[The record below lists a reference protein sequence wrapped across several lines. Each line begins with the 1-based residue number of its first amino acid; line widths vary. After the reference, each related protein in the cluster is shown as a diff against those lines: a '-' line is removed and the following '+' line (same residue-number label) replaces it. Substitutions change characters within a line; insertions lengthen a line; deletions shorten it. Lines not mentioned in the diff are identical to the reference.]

1 MSAAAGL
8 APSQHRAIGLTLG
21 ALYGFHALRGLLTH
35 TGTDDTFE
43 WAMQGVSTLAW
54 VPGVLALI
62 AFIANRIDLGR
73 ILLGVGA
80 CTYPIAVALWPLVA
94 NAGSPDARLDFW
106 IHQIP
111 GLAAVSAIVTLPLWA
126 AITSLFLNCLLVEIV
141 MWQILVVTTWDVS
154 IVRFVFAIAY
164 SGFFFVLM
172 LFLIAKINSTNR
184 VLARTAREQAEAGML
199 EGRDAEIDRLD
210 RLTHDFVLS
219 LLSSAAEGVPTDK
232 LRVQAEAA
240 RRQLTP
246 VQGEAENTSLFIEV
260 IDRITRRCGREGVP
274 VVLGQ
279 SGIPEDSVMPRLT
292 AIELEAAVAEA
303 VRNTV
308 RHATEVG
315 RVEILL
321 EGPRLVVV
329 ISDDGP
335 GFDPTRIRTR
345 LGVTQS
351 ILHRMNSLEG
361 GSATV
366 DSAPGRGT
374 IVTIAWEPT

>member
-35 TGTDDTFE
+35 GGTDDTFE
-43 WAMQGVSTLAW
+43 WAMQALSTLAW
-54 VPGVLALI
+54 MPGVLALI
-62 AFIANRIDLGR
+62 AFIANRVELGR
-73 ILLGVGA
+73 VFLAVGA
-80 CTYPIAVALWPLVA
+80 CTYPIAVALWPMVA
-94 NAGSPDARLDFW
+94 HPGSPDSRLDFW

-111 GLAAVSAIVTLPLWA
+111 GLAAVAAIVTLPLWA
-126 AITSLFLNCLLVEIV
+126 AIISLFLNCLLVEIV

-154 IVRFVFAIAY
+154 IVRFVFAISY

-199 EGRDAEIDRLD
+199 EARDAEIDRLD

-219 LLSSAAEGVPTDK
+219 LLSSAADGVPTDK

-246 VQGEAENTSLFIEV
+246 VQAEAENTSLFLEV
-260 IDRITRRCGREGVP
+260 IDRITRRCGRDGVP
-274 VVLGQ
+274 VTLAQ

-308 RHATEVG
+308 RHSTEPG

-321 EGPRLVVV
+321 DGPRIQVV

-374 IVTIAWEPT
+374 IVTIAWDPS